1 MKKRFGATMLL
12 LALFAG
18 LVQWSAA
25 IAAEANPAN
34 DPAVLL
40 AMMKAATGGNNWDA
54 LKSRHTVWRM
64 SAAGLSGTAEQWD
77 DLTTGRNYGNYKLG
91 VISGGQGYDGTT
103 FWTQDES
110 GQSRT
115 ESSRDA
121 VEASVGAAYRTSMS
135 IWFPKRHAG
144 SVEYLRDE
152 SLGDDRYYVLHI
164 VPEGGRPYDIWVN
177 RKTNLVEQLAE
188 REASATRVESY
199 SDYREVGN
207 VRVPF
212 AVLISR
218 GDARYDQ
225 LFALDRIEFDT
236 PLDNAAFAQP
246 ARAAAD
252 FTFPAGQSSVD
263 IPLRILNGHLYLLA
277 KLNGKGPFL
286 MLLNSGGGNVLQSSV
301 AGTLGLRIEGS
312 VADESGRASAGVG
325 ITKVDRVEIGGVE
338 IRNQVF
344 STTDLNN
351 LGSRVE
357 GVDSF
362 GGLIGY
368 EFFRRFPV
376 KVNYER
382 GVATIYNPAN
392 FKYAGAGVR
401 VPFRLDDHRPE
412 IDGSIDG
419 IAAAFT
425 VDVGSAASVDLRG
438 SFVEANGLVGKLAS
452 SMRVVSSAGS
462 SSHSYAF
469 LARANTLTMGDV
481 SVAKPIAF
489 LAQSSGDA
497 SGALAYAGTI
507 GFGVLRQFNVT
518 FDYTG
523 AQMFLEKNAAFGR
536 PDVADRSGL
545 WIERTSAGYEVIDV
559 VSGGPGDVAG
569 LVTGDV
575 IRAID
580 GKSIETWS
588 LADARARL
596 KSAPG
601 TRVKL
606 TIVGSK
612 PRVVEVQL
620 RELV

>member
-1 MKKRFGATMLL
+1 MKKLFGTTMLVMAL
-12 LALFAG
+12 LAG
-18 LVQWSAA
+18 LVEWPAA
-25 IAAEANPAN
+25 GAAEVNPAN

-40 AMMKAATGGNNWDA
+40 AMMKAATGGANWDA

-64 SAAGLSGTAEQWD
+64 SAAGLSGNAEQWD

-91 VISGGQGYDGTT
+91 LISGGQGYDGKTL
-103 FWTQDES
+103 WTRDES

-121 VEASVGAAYRTSMS
+121 VEASVSAAYRTSMAL
-135 IWFPKRHAG
+135 WFPKRHAG
-144 SVEYLRDE
+144 SVDYLRDE
-152 SLGDDRYYVLHI
+152 SLGEDRYYVLHI

-188 REASATRVESY
+188 REASATRVETY

-218 GDARYDQ
+218 GDSRYDQ

-252 FTFPAGQSSVD
+252 FTFPPGQATVD
-263 IPLRILNGHLYLLA
+263 LPLRILNGHVYLLA

-286 MLLNSGGGNVLQSSV
+286 MLLNSGGGNVLQAQV
-301 AGTLGLRIEGS
+301 ASTLGLSVEGS
-312 VADESGRASAGVG
+312 VADASGLTGAGVG
-325 ITKVDRVEIGGVE
+325 ITKLDRVEIGGVE

-344 STTDLNN
+344 STTDLNT

-376 KVNYER
+376 KIDYER
-382 GVATIYNPAN
+382 AVATIYNPAG

-419 IAAAFT
+419 IATAFA
-425 VDVGSAASVDLRG
+425 VDVGSAGSVDLRG
-438 SFVEANGLVGKLAS
+438 NFVEANGLVEKLGS

-462 SSHSYAF
+462 SGHSYAY
-469 LARANTLTMGDV
+469 LARASTLTMGDV
-481 SVAKPIAF
+481 TVTKPIAF

-507 GFGVLRQFNVT
+507 GYGVLRQFNVT
-518 FDYTG
+518 FDYAG
-523 AQMFLEKNAAFGR
+523 GEMFLEKNAAFGR
-536 PDVADRSGL
+536 PDVGDRSGL
-545 WIERTSAGYEVIDV
+545 WIERTAAGYEVIDV

-569 LVTGDV
+569 LVSGDV

-588 LADARARL
+588 LADARAKL

-606 TIVGSK
+606 TLVGAK